1 MEDPARAGCCT
12 TAEMNPPKALPACKP
27 PKALAA
33 LLDKLEQTAAQ
44 TLATYSPTH
53 LKSSPPMRVKQ
64 ALSPISQAG
73 RRQQQQLRLPGHVQQ
88 DVKALIMA
96 FIKQQHEK
104 TGSQHENWKPYRTS
118 KSPILLQDVPAVD
131 ASELQQALQGGA
143 LPPVKP
149 SRRSPLAKALRA
161 KQRREMPSLE
171 DLELKQRRDG
181 EMASYAWSYL
191 VLPGPTWVVDQAPSF
206 EYVLRKYYRTASSD
220 VIEAMLQ
227 SGEPLMEEAISKAW
241 KSEMREHRSEAIRHS
256 SLETLTVM
264 AGSASPS
271 SARWSRCTEGSDA
284 RLGLRVRR
292 TDAWTPPSRTS
303 SHPSFAPPTG
313 MVMASSILTNSS
325 IWSRAKP
332 SCGATLRRLSSWA
345 AHDGSCSATSGR
357 GSSSGRPSRLRRT
370 QSSRPRA
377 AAAAPPSSTFDP
389 CMRASRPVHESA
401 LICVLCMNHDVQA
414 RCYVPAPSARVK
426 RVIFR
431 RAERVRPLP
440 TASDDLHRLTR
451 EPLVVPSVR
460 GLCVCEEWS

>member
-1 MEDPARAGCCT
+1 
-12 TAEMNPPKALPACKP
+12 
-27 PKALAA
+27 
-33 LLDKLEQTAAQ
+33 
-44 TLATYSPTH
+44 
-53 LKSSPPMRVKQ
+53 MRVKQ

-191 VLPGPTWVVDQAPSF
+191 ALPGPTWVVDQAPSF

-256 SLETLTVM
+256 SLETLTVLIFLNGWYDVVYVVIMQALYIWKGAELPYPGSLSSIM
-264 AGSASPS
+264 ALEVCLVFVLGVLEYCRLFLASRGNKTERYLPLIFS
-271 SARWSRCTEGSDA
+271 IVLALPCAYLFFYYLYQQLYVSRLDVIVNSI
-284 RLGLRVRR
+284 GLAFVGLELLLSLV
-292 TDAWTPPSRTS
+292 TVFTLLKAPPPSQ
-303 SHPSFAPPTG
+303 G
-313 MVMASSILTNSS
+313 
-325 IWSRAKP
+325 
-332 SCGATLRRLSSWA
+332 
-345 AHDGSCSATSGR
+345 
-357 GSSSGRPSRLRRT
+357 
-370 QSSRPRA
+370 
-377 AAAAPPSSTFDP
+377 
-389 CMRASRPVHESA
+389 
-401 LICVLCMNHDVQA
+401 
-414 RCYVPAPSARVK
+414 
-426 RVIFR
+426 
-431 RAERVRPLP
+431 
-440 TASDDLHRLTR
+440 
-451 EPLVVPSVR
+451 
-460 GLCVCEEWS
+460 

>member
-1 MEDPARAGCCT
+1 MGNGRAATAVGRPRETPDLCSIMLAFRRRSAIAPAPMEDPARAGCCT

-161 KQRREMPSLE
+161 KQRSEVPSLE

-241 KSEMREHRSEAIRHS
+241 KSEMREHRSEAIRQAFVTGDADGDGG
-256 SLETLTVM
+256 LCLTEFREVV
-264 AGSASPS
+264 ALHRGKRCPSRSASASHGRMDAAEQDELASIFCAADRDGNGVLDFDEFLDLVS
-271 SARWSRCTEGSDA
+271 SQAE
-284 RLGLRVRR
+284 
-292 TDAWTPPSRTS
+292 
-303 SHPSFAPPTG
+303 
-313 MVMASSILTNSS
+313 
-325 IWSRAKP
+325 
-332 SCGATLRRLSSWA
+332 LRRDFEKIVQLGCA
-345 AHDGSCSATSGR
+345 RRQLLGHKRTGLVFRSAISPSTHSVISPSGR
-357 GSSSGRPSRLRRT
+357 RRRPSL
-370 QSSRPRA
+370 
-377 AAAAPPSSTFDP
+377 FDL
-389 CMRASRPVHESA
+389 RPVHEGES
-401 LICVLCMNHDVQA
+401 
-414 RCYVPAPSARVK
+414 
-426 RVIFR
+426 
-431 RAERVRPLP
+431 
-440 TASDDLHRLTR
+440 TGT
-451 EPLVVPSVR
+451 
-460 GLCVCEEWS
+460 